1 MHIVTFISDLGL
13 SDFYVGAIK
22 GAILRQSPQVQIVD
36 ISHNINPYDIVQ
48 ASFILKNAYAE
59 FPEGTVH
66 LAGVNNDAEK
76 IPQLIAISYD
86 KHYFIAPDNG
96 LLSLALPDFKGP
108 VYSLKKTE
116 DIAFPM
122 KELFANAVAHIKSDQ
137 PFENIGTP
145 QETLVERI
153 SLQPV
158 ISSSQIRGSVI
169 HVDHYGNVVLNITK
183 SLFEKVANDREFA
196 LYFKR
201 HHPITQMSR
210 HYTDVDVGE
219 ILCLFNASDNLEIAI
234 HMGRAS
240 EMLGLK
246 VDDTVQVDF
255 LSSEP

>member
-36 ISHNINPYDIVQ
+36 ISHNIKPYDIVQ
-48 ASFILKNAYAE
+48 ASFILKNAYTE
-59 FPEGTVH
+59 FPEETIH
-66 LAGVNNDAEK
+66 LIGVNNDAEK
-76 IPQLIAISYD
+76 IPQLIAIVHEN
-86 KHYFIAPDNG
+86 HYFIAPDNG
-96 LLSLALPDFKGP
+96 LLSLALPGFNGP
-108 VYSLKKTE
+108 VYRLTTE
-116 DIAFPM
+116 EDTAFPM
-122 KELFANAVAHIKSDQ
+122 KELFSKGVAHIHSEN
-137 PFENIGTP
+137 PFEEIGAP
-145 QETLVERI
+145 QESFVDRI

-158 ISSSQIRGSVI
+158 ISTAQIRGSVI
-169 HVDHYGNVVLNITK
+169 HIDHYGNVVLNITK
-183 SLFEKVANDREFA
+183 SLFEKVANDRKFA

-240 EMLGLK
+240 DMLGLK
-246 VDDTVQVDF
+246 VDDTVQIDF
-255 LSSEP
+255 GNSE